1 MTTTARLTS
10 LVAAA
15 VLASTAV
22 PGAASAEAP
31 AATTAAEPSPFHAD
45 VEIDPTAYALSG
57 YSLHV
62 GLGWKR
68 LRLDLGAFAM
78 ALPAIVQDN
87 DDFDVSFDGFGAKLQ
102 YFGFGDQVG
111 GFIGV
116 DVAVARPLVERA
128 GSDLA
133 HRSTETSMGVNAG
146 WRFDLVGDLY
156 VTPWIGVGYSFD
168 AEDVML
174 DGARYEAQRITV
186 FPAVHVGYRLR

>member
-10 LVAAA
+10 LVAAS
-15 VLASTAV
+15 VLAS
-22 PGAASAEAP
+22 AALSGVAFAEAP
-31 AATTAAEPSPFHAD
+31 AAATVDERSPFHAD

-62 GLGWKR
+62 GLGWR
-68 LRLDLGAFAM
+68 RVRLDLGAFAL
-78 ALPAIVQDN
+78 ALPSVVKDN

-102 YFGFGDQVG
+102 YFAVGEQVG

-116 DVAVARPLVERA
+116 DMAVARPLVERV

-133 HRSTETSMGVNAG
+133 HRNTETSVGVNAG
-146 WRFDLVGDLY
+146 WRFDLVGNLY

-174 DGARYEAQRITV
+174 DGARYEAQRVTV

>member
-1 MTTTARLTS
+1 MTTTACLAS
-10 LVAAA
+10 LVATTA
-15 VLASTAV
+15 LASAALSSV
-22 PGAASAEAP
+22 ASAEEP
-31 AATTAAEPSPFHAD
+31 AAATVAERSPFHAD

-78 ALPAIVQDN
+78 ELPSIVQDN

-102 YFGFGDQVG
+102 YFAFGEQVG

-116 DVAVARPLVERA
+116 DMAVARPLVERN

-133 HRSTETSMGVNAG
+133 HRDTETSMGVNAG

-168 AEDVML
+168 AEDVTL
-174 DGARYEAQRITV
+174 DGARYEAQRVTV